1 MSKLK
6 ELREKRATVYTA
18 IDELRKAT
26 DGKEMTAEEQTR
38 WDTLLSDYEKAD
50 KLVEQEERFQ
60 EVERRQA
67 EQTYES
73 RQQPQNSQSA
83 NQPSDEEYRS
93 AFMEYLMRG
102 GNEITPESRS
112 IFEKRAG
119 ITGLSGDVI
128 VPKTLADSIE
138 VALKAYGGMFE
149 AGTILTTSTG
159 GDLIMPTINDT
170 TSKATVV
177 AEYNQSTKKAPSFG
191 SETLK
196 AYTYRTPIVPVSQE
210 LLQDSNFDLETLL
223 SGLLAESFGRG
234 INEDLTIGNG
244 TGKPKG
250 LVNWATASDATP
262 AATAIKLDDIIDLL
276 KSVDSAYAR
285 NGRFMFN
292 RETLWSLVK
301 IKDTT
306 GRYIWQEGAKD
317 GTLPTL
323 FGKNYILNDDVA
335 NIGAGN
341 ASVLFGDFSKYKIRM
356 VKNFRVIRLNEL
368 LVDEKIT
375 LHATTHTLKVD
386 LELKELRTKDT
397 NDKEKSP
404 GDISW
409 SVDGD
414 GLVVIDDS
422 VENAHTSED
431 ILGIVLS
438 KKIVDVVIKSPM
450 TGLTKTYSGKAFI
463 TSFSLSA
470 PAGDNATYSYSLTGS
485 GNLSPTPKTPQA

>member
-6 ELREKRATVYTA
+6 TLREKRATVYTS
-18 IDELRKAT
+18 IDELRKAA
-26 DGKEMTAEEQTR
+26 DGREMTAEEQTR

-73 RQQPQNSQSA
+73 RHKPNGQDP
-83 NQPSDEEYRS
+83 NQPNDEEYRS
-93 AFMEYLMRG
+93 AFMDYLMLG
-102 GNEITPESRS
+102 ATGITPESRS
-112 IFEKRAG
+112 LFEKRAG
-119 ITGLSGDVI
+119 ITGLNGGVI
-128 VPKTLADSIE
+128 VPKTLADNIE
-138 VALKAYGGMFE
+138 VALKSYGGMLE
-149 AGTILTTSTG
+149 AGTIITTSTG

-210 LLQDSNFDLETLL
+210 LLQDSSFDLESLL

-250 LVNWATASDATP
+250 IINWATASNAAP

-317 GTLPTL
+317 GTPPTL
-323 FGKNYILNDDVA
+323 FGKGYILNDDIA

-341 ASVLFGDFSKYKIRM
+341 ASVLFGDYSKFKIRM

-368 LVDEKIT
+368 LAEYLSIG
-375 LHATTHTLKVD
+375 LFGFA
-386 LELKELRTKDT
+386 R
-397 NDKEKSP
+397 
-404 GDISW
+404 
-409 SVDGD
+409 VDGVLLD
-414 GLVVIDDS
+414 AGTHPVKKLVH
-422 VENAHTSED
+422 A
-431 ILGIVLS
+431 
-438 KKIVDVVIKSPM
+438 
-450 TGLTKTYSGKAFI
+450 
-463 TSFSLSA
+463 SA
-470 PAGDNATYSYSLTGS
+470 
-485 GNLSPTPKTPQA
+485 